1 MTTTNTA
8 QQESKQTPE
17 LTNGVDVGQLM
28 NVIGEINE
36 DQNYANFQFRAT
48 NQWIDGSLTRS
59 RIKEFHAGNAED
71 STRTEAFTIDADEPL
86 IAAGHD
92 TAPNAMEYVL
102 HALASCLTGSMVYH
116 ASVRGIAVDAV
127 ESSYT
132 GDMDVRGLF
141 GLAEDVRKG
150 FNKVTVEMRVKSQA
164 SIDELTECAMFSP
177 VFEMIS
183 NALPV
188 EFKLTTYY

>member
-1 MTTTNTA
+1 MTTSNTA
-8 QQESKQTPE
+8 EQTTDQAPE

-36 DQNYANFQFRAT
+36 DQDYAKFQFRAS
-48 NQWIDGSLTRS
+48 NQWINGGLSRS
-59 RIKEFHAGNAED
+59 RIKEFHAGNTED
-71 STRTEAFTIDADEPL
+71 TTRNEAFTIDADEPL

-92 TAPNAMEYVL
+92 SAPNAMEYVL

-116 ASVRGIAVDAV
+116 ASVRGIGIDAV
-127 ESSYT
+127 ESSYK

-164 SIDELTECAMFSP
+164 SVDELTECAMFSP

-183 NALPV
+183 KALPV
-188 EFKLTTYY
+188 EFKLKTF

>member
-1 MTTTNTA
+1 MTTTNAA
-8 QQESKQTPE
+8 QQETRQTPE

-36 DQNYANFQFRAT
+36 DQNYASFQFRAT
-48 NQWIDGSLTRS
+48 NHWVDGGLTRS
-59 RIKEFHAGNAED
+59 RIKGFYAGNAED
-71 STRTEAFTIDADEPL
+71 ATRTAAFTIDADEPL

-116 ASVRGIAVDAV
+116 ASVRGIEIDAV

-132 GDMDVRGLF
+132 GNMDVRGLF

-150 FNKVTVEMRVKSQA
+150 FNKVTVKMRVKSQA
-164 SIDELTECAMFSP
+164 SVDELTECAMFSP

-183 NALPV
+183 TALPV
-188 EFKLTTYY
+188 EFKLTTC

>member
-8 QQESKQTPE
+8 KQAAEHTAE
-17 LTNGVDVGQLM
+17 LTNGVDVSQLM

-36 DQNYANFQFRAT
+36 DQNYAKFQFRAS
-48 NQWIDGSLTRS
+48 NQWINGGLSRS

-71 STRTEAFTIDADEPL
+71 STRNQEFILDADEPL

-92 TAPNAMEYVL
+92 SAPNAMEYVL

-116 ASVRGIAVDAV
+116 ASVRNIRIDAV

-150 FNKVTVEMRVKSQA
+150 FNKVSVKMRVKSQA
-164 SIDELTECAMFSP
+164 SVDELTECAMFSP
-177 VFEMIS
+177 VYEMVS
-183 NALPV
+183 KALPV
-188 EFKLTTYY
+188 EFKLTTY